1 MFLGNRLD
9 FLSHT
14 LKFANDAYNFSR
26 EVRRL
31 TIGIRNRLFIRRLS
45 PQRNSKTQKIKTRSI
60 SYLVTTE
67 NQQMGFI
74 FRYFQVKF
82 VESFL

>member
-26 EVRRL
+26 AVRRL
-31 TIGIRNRLFIRRLS
+31 TIGIRNRLLILTLR
-45 PQRNSKTQKIKTRSI
+45 
-60 SYLVTTE
+60 
-67 NQQMGFI
+67 G
-74 FRYFQVKF
+74 
-82 VESFL
+82 